1 MTSTTKSLFQ
11 ITDEMANLIEYG
23 CSGDGEIATTQEEF
37 NKMYDEI
44 QLELT
49 TKLDNTNGLIKSIN
63 SDVDLIDTEIKRLQA
78 LKKDRENKAEWL
90 KRRIDFIIR
99 QQFTNEDGDLDLIG
113 LNAYKLKLP
122 HSSISYRKSNSV
134 AITNLNLVPTE
145 MKTVKVEEI
154 PSKIKI
160 KEYLES
166 INATE
171 CDYAK
176 IQTSVNISIK

>member
-23 CSGDGEIATTQEEF
+23 CSGDGEVAQTQEEF

-49 TKLDNTNGLIKSIN
+49 TKIDNTNGLIKSIS
-63 SDVDLIDTEIKRLQA
+63 SDVDLIDTEIKRLQV
-78 LKKDRENKAEWL
+78 LKKDRVNKAEWL
-90 KRRIDFIIR
+90 KNRIDFVIR
-99 QQFTNEDGDLDLIG
+99 QQFTDEMGNVDLIG

-134 AITNLNLVPTE
+134 AITNKDLVPTE
-145 MKTVKVEEI
+145 MKTVKVEEV
-154 PSKIKI
+154 PNKTKI

-176 IQTSVNISIK
+176 IQTNVNISIK